1 MTLNRKR
8 AAALLLAAAALLGV
22 SAAQAQEATYV
33 FPYEGFR
40 YTQKDGETVLTQ
52 TNLDEHAELIAS
64 LGTTKE
70 AILASYMATG
80 IVMEVIPEGGGQI
93 AVAVTDA
100 GEFADVMRME
110 KISDERLAVFE
121 QQFAAS
127 GLYESCSVT
136 QTNPVCVRLTSSA
149 MYASMPVYTLR
160 YATLHLGR
168 LYMITQTIVGRV
180 PDETDD
186 ARMAEVLSGMKLL
199 STVSDPTPAP
209 TPVPT
214 PTPEPTPE
222 PTPGVAE
229 VLASEGVMEVEGV
242 PAYTK
247 DASMLVSGKT
257 DPGAEVTV
265 AVGEKTLG
273 KATAKRD
280 GSFSVRVTLP
290 EEGDLVLAV
299 MTDTAEMM
307 LATHYEMPAARLV
320 ITAPEET
327 TFSGEHIMV
336 RGETEP
342 NATVYIE
349 GKGMSTNVKANK
361 NGDFSVR
368 VFIDNE
374 ETQTYTLRVKANG
387 LKENRAEVTLT
398 RVFTEREGIAKF
410 RQKMGTVEYANLARD
425 PEKYTGKQFMMRGRV
440 EAFTDYDGRACAL
453 VCVDNVAVGEWK
465 DPVWVVLGSN
475 MEVGEGD
482 IASFYLIGEG
492 LTLPA
497 DGAYTKDGAPAEAPV
512 ARAAYAADVSKP
524 NAK

>member
-1 MTLNRKR
+1 MILNRKR
-8 AAALLLAAAALLGV
+8 AAALVLAAAALLGV
-22 SAAQAQEATYV
+22 SGAQAQEATYV

-40 YTQKDGETVLTQ
+40 YTQKDNETVLTQ
-52 TNLDEHAELIAS
+52 TNLDEHTELIAA
-64 LGTTKE
+64 LGTTRE
-70 AILASYMATG
+70 AILASYMASG
-80 IVMEVIPEGGGQI
+80 IVMEVIPQGGGQI

-110 KISDERLAVFE
+110 KISEEKLAAFE
-121 QQFAAS
+121 QQFAES
-127 GLYESCSVT
+127 GLYESCSLT

-199 STVSDPTPAP
+199 STASDPTPVP

-229 VLASEGVMEVEGV
+229 VIASEGLMEVEGV

-247 DASMLVSGKT
+247 DASVLVTGKT
-257 DPGAEVTV
+257 DPSVEVTV

-273 KATAKRD
+273 KATSKRD

-299 MTDTAEMM
+299 MTDTAEAM
-307 LATHYEMPAARLV
+307 LATHYEMPAARLT

-361 NGDFSVR
+361 NGDFSIR

-387 LKENRAEVTLT
+387 LKESRAQITLT

-425 PEKYTGKQFMMRGRV
+425 PEKYAGKQFMMRGRV

-465 DPVWVVLGSN
+465 DPVWVVLGSE
-475 MEVGEGD
+475 MQVGEGD
-482 IASFYLIGEG
+482 IVTFYLIGEG

-497 DGAYTKDGAPAEAPV
+497 DGAYTRDGVAVEAPV
-512 ARAAYAADVSKP
+512 ARAAYAADVAKP